1 MRLKQPTY
9 FVRRQLSDSRPVLV
23 YQMWCWPMELRRYG
37 QSQMAMLLQHHT
49 TLPVGLTIT
58 QFPRILDGRQVLAL
72 TDFTGVKRE
81 R

>member
-9 FVRRQLSDSRPVLV
+9 FIRRQLSDFRPVLV
-23 YQMWCWPMELRRYG
+23 YQMWCWPMEFRRYG
-37 QSQMAMLLQHHT
+37 QSQMEMLLQHYT
-49 TLPVGLTIT
+49 TLPVGLTNT
-58 QFPRILDGRQVLAL
+58 QFSRILDGRQALAL

>member
-9 FVRRQLSDSRPVLV
+9 FVRRQLSDSRPVL
-23 YQMWCWPMELRRYG
+23 YQMWCWPMENRRYG
-37 QSQMAMLLQHHT
+37 QSQMEMLLQHYT

-58 QFPRILDGRQVLAL
+58 QFPRILDGRQALGL